1 LPFLIGVA
9 SGGGEAEGKKKKAVS
24 GRAAVAK
31 ATNAALQYVSGEE
44 VNALF

>member
-9 SGGGEAEGKKKKAVS
+9 AGVAGKRKEKKEKKAVS

-31 ATNAALQYVSGEE
+31 ATNAALAVRIRRGS
-44 VNALF
+44 